1 MKFAAWYI
9 CVPKTSLQ
17 LKKKKLGSPF
27 AHIPPVCIY
36 KALGNQTDQNL
47 NIDFAAH

>member
-27 AHIPPVCIY
+27 ARIPAVY
-36 KALGNQTDQNL
+36 LQSFGKQTDQNL